1 MSKNVLLGG
10 ELELTVSRFRDP
22 YRGHD
27 THDHPCDACTNLV
40 KRHFYRNP
48 RAVILTDI
56 TYLYYGS
63 HAKLF
68 YMCAFIDAFT
78 AEILGIAASKNM
90 NNSLVLKAYGD
101 MTQNHEYHE
110 FPAGAIVHSDQGSQF
125 GAEKFR
131 KIVKREGFLQS
142 MSNRGNSLDN
152 SPMESF
158 FGTFKDEN
166 LFIDCQTFEEAET
179 FVLEYKE
186 FFNNIRTHSG
196 ICGLIPAMFYSGCV
210 NGDPAVQ
217 HAVQHAIEFRLSQN
231 KNVSEPDY
239 QLKNGAE
246 GQIYSDGKR
255 IHGLRS
261 CIHK

>member
-1 MSKNVLLGG
+1 MTIIAKECILEIVKLCQGRVFGAENLHDLILSHCGIHVSEKRIPGLLE

-131 KIVKREGFLQS
+131 KIVKRE
-142 MSNRGNSLDN
+142 
-152 SPMESF
+152 
-158 FGTFKDEN
+158 
-166 LFIDCQTFEEAET
+166 
-179 FVLEYKE
+179 
-186 FFNNIRTHSG
+186 
-196 ICGLIPAMFYSGCV
+196 
-210 NGDPAVQ
+210 
-217 HAVQHAIEFRLSQN
+217 
-231 KNVSEPDY
+231 
-239 QLKNGAE
+239 
-246 GQIYSDGKR
+246 
-255 IHGLRS
+255 
-261 CIHK
+261 